1 MSEVQ
6 FEIASAASRPVEVLY
21 IGEDEF
27 FGPQLADVFKSAG
40 CAVTCFAR
48 ADGANALAQAT
59 EARRPTAADWVVI
72 AFQPSAKD
80 VRLLI
85 QLLGNVTAHLIL
97 ISSYKVYP
105 AVFRPSPWQ
114 AEDFNALADGVARD
128 DNTMAGQA
136 RAAERE
142 LILAGR
148 DLRAWTILRPA
159 LIEGV
164 NNPWAHSAWFVN
176 RILDDGLVV
185 LPDRKMAIYRHVSV
199 RDLARAAL
207 AVAGKESAFGAVL
220 NVVSRG
226 MLNYRGHARLL
237 ARALRRRITFKYVPY
252 ALWQASG
259 SPLPV
264 ADDLSASFIASSAL
278 LSDLGWEPSDEVEF
292 FAEIARA
299 LEEFPRFVNKAAHKL
314 ERQLYKDINDDRE
327 AESQHGLRA
336 AAKASKRQWTLIAR
350 PGDPASLALHSPA
363 PVGKL
368 YSPILKTRRL
378 AFGRLD
384 AELLRGEIGKAGER
398 RVIGHNALLEVVHSS
413 HPGLAVGDKM
423 LPVAGF
429 PCGRPTCPF
438 CIDGNPRTPGL
449 DCDGYGSAINSI
461 PPEHLL
467 TVEPDLVNFALLA
480 SPLAALIELSERI
493 LEDGFKTA
501 WIFGESVEA
510 ALLGWL
516 MEDAN
521 LQVLIVTLA
530 GNSDPEFP
538 VHGILKCNEDAKRG
552 KASWPDVIV
561 DFSSNFEPISMFNPA
576 IGKVKGW
583 CSRRRPTKLPRD
595 VAFHRLPLC
604 ATSQTTIKRALELL
618 KSWSRWRDLDMLIG
632 PAIPLD
638 AYWDALM
645 QLPFRQSYI
654 EVSA

>member
-21 IGEDEF
+21 VGEDEF
-27 FGPQLADVFKSAG
+27 FGAELTNVFKSAG
-40 CAVTCFAR
+40 CAVTSFAP
-48 ADGANALAQAT
+48 ADGADILAQAT
-59 EARRPTAADWVVI
+59 EARRPAAADWIVI

-85 QLLGNVTAHLIL
+85 QLLGSVTAHLIL

-114 AEDFNALADGVARD
+114 PEEFNVLADGVARD
-128 DNTMAGQA
+128 DSTMAGQA

-142 LILAGR
+142 LILGGR
-148 DLRAWTILRPA
+148 DLKAWTILRPA

-164 NNPWAHSAWFVN
+164 NDPQAHSAWFVN
-176 RILDDGLVV
+176 RILDSGLIV
-185 LPDRKMAIYRHVSV
+185 LPDRKMTIYRHVSV

-207 AVAGKESAFGAVL
+207 TVAGKETAFGAVL
-220 NVVSRG
+220 NVVSRS

-237 ARALRRRITFKYVPY
+237 ARPLRRPITFKYVPY
-252 ALWQASG
+252 TLWEVSG

-264 ADDLSASFIASSAL
+264 ADDLDASFIASSAL
-278 LSDLGWEPSDEVEF
+278 LSDLGWEPSDDVQF
-292 FAEIARA
+292 FSELARA
-299 LEEFPRFVNKAAHKL
+299 LEEFPRFVNKAAHNL
-314 ERQLYKDINDDRE
+314 ERQLRKHLDDDRE
-327 AESQHGLRA
+327 ADPHHGHKA
-336 AAKASKRQWTLIAR
+336 PAKASTRQWSLVAR

-363 PVGKL
+363 AVGKL

-378 AFGRLD
+378 AFGRFE
-384 AELLRGEIGKAGER
+384 AEVLRGEIGKTSER
-398 RVIGHNALLEVVHSS
+398 RIIGNNALLEVVQSL
-413 HPGLAVGDKM
+413 HPGLAVGDQV
-423 LPVAGF
+423 LPVAGV

-438 CIDGNPRTPGL
+438 CVDGKPRTPGL

-480 SPLAALIELSERI
+480 NPLAALTELSERI

-516 MEDAN
+516 LEDAH
-521 LQVLIVTLA
+521 LQVLLVGLA
-530 GNSDPEFP
+530 NKSDPELP
-538 VHGILKCNEDAKRG
+538 VHGIFKCIDDARRG
-552 KASWPDVIV
+552 KTSWPDVIV
-561 DFSSNFEPISMFNPA
+561 DFSSSFEPISMFNP
-576 IGKVKGW
+576 IFGKIKGW
-583 CSRRRPTKLPRD
+583 CGTQRPRRLPRD
-595 VAFHRLPLC
+595 IAFHRLPLG
-604 ATSQTTIKRALELL
+604 ATSQTTMKRALDLL
-618 KSWSRWRDLDMLIG
+618 KSWSRWRNLDALIG
-632 PAIPLD
+632 PAIQLD

-645 QLPFRQSYI
+645 PLPFRQLYI